1 MLHGLRNLF
10 TNISSVTLA
19 VLVHVVAFGILV
31 VNVNWTSSEAKP
43 RKRVLIQAV
52 TVDKKLV
59 QAELEKIK
67 ADEKK
72 RQDELKALEDKKV
85 REKKKIAALEKKRK
99 AQERK
104 LKAQEK
110 QRKAAKKKRKIEKA
124 KLAKARKAEAKERK
138 AEEAAA
144 LEKKRKAQKQK
155 EEQQAREQ
163 MEREL
168 ENALAAEEAA
178 TAAQTEVEHYYAL
191 IEEKVNRNWRIP
203 IGYQP
208 GLTSTLEVRLI
219 PSGEVVSVRLLK
231 KSGNPAFDQS
241 VENAILKSSPFPLPP
256 AEKGM
261 FDQFREFEFTF
272 NPDKKE

>member
-72 RQDELKALEDKKV
+72 RQDELKALEDRKV

-104 LKAQEK
+104 LKAQEEK
-110 QRKAAKKKRKIEKA
+110 RKATEKKRK
-124 KLAKARKAEAKERK
+124 AELKKRK

-163 MEREL
+163 VAREL
-168 ENALAAEEAA
+168 ENALEAEEAE
-178 TAAQTEVEHYYAL
+178 TSAQTEVEYYKAL
-191 IEEKVNRNWRIP
+191 FKDRIERNWRIP
-203 IGYQP
+203 IGSQP
-208 GLTSTLEVRLI
+208 GLTSRLEVRLI

-231 KSGNPAFDQS
+231 KSGSPAFDQS
-241 VENAILKSSPFPLPP
+241 AESAIFKSSPFPLPP

-261 FDQFREFEFTF
+261 FDDFRVFDYTF
-272 NPDKKE
+272 NRDKKE